1 MSRIALIILYPLNLR
16 KFDLER
22 WEIKFLQKIFYL
34 EIHEFH
40 NLLNP
45 NFVNAHKSEIVKNK
59 KIFSFNSINYWKK
72 HILSL
77 KKNHNKIIVLNL
89 LMKDK
94 FYRIFIL
101 LILKKVKIPRID
113 INIQSLPLLNDI
125 NKNLFKK
132 YYNKIKNITSKP
144 SIYFA
149 VIAYK
154 IKVVDFLIKLLD
166 LGPNFILI
174 AGRKNLINNNI
185 YKNKKIII
193 KNFSTA
199 DRSRYLRQFNCKK
212 IIKGNYSVFLGEPGP
227 YDPGDD
233 LYLNIKSKLDH
244 IYYNCLNNFFSNFE
258 KVNNTKVVI
267 ASHPKA
273 IAEKDSEYF
282 NNRSAFYNKTNQLVK
297 NCKFVICFN
306 SVSLSY
312 ALLHKK
318 PVCFIYNSKLKF
330 NKSSSSIKQIKLLH
344 KLIGGKLIDIDYYK
358 KNDLFFMSNSIILNK
373 YNQFI
378 KNYISCRNDNKTNY
392 QIIEE
397 LIKKNQYLLW
407 K

>member
-1 MSRIALIILYPLNLR
+1 MSRITLIILYPLNLR

-22 WEIKFLQKIFYL
+22 WEIKFLQKSFNL

-59 KIFSFNSINYWKK
+59 KIFSFNSINTWKK
-72 HILSL
+72 HILL
-77 KKNHNKIIVLNL
+77 IKKKNKKIIVLNL

-94 FYRIFIL
+94 FYGIFIS
-101 LILKKVKIPRID
+101 LILKKLKIPRID
-113 INIQSLPLLNDI
+113 INIQGLPLLNDV
-125 NKNLFKK
+125 NKNLFRK
-132 YYNKIKNITSKP
+132 YYNIIKNITSKS

-149 VIAYK
+149 VITYK
-154 IKVVDFLIKLLD
+154 IKVINFLIKLLD
-166 LGPNFILI
+166 LVPNFILI
-174 AGRKNLINNNI
+174 AGKNNLINNNI
-185 YKNKKIII
+185 YRNKRVIIE
-193 KNFSTA
+193 NFSTA

-227 YDPGDD
+227 YDPGDH
-233 LYLNIKSKLDH
+233 LYLNIKNPLDYT
-244 IYYNCLNNFFSNFE
+244 YYDCLNNFFSDFE
-258 KVNNTKVVI
+258 KINKTEVVI

-273 IAEKDSEYF
+273 IAEKDSQYF
-282 NNRSAFYNKTNQLVK
+282 NNRLAFYNKTNELVK
-297 NCKFVICFN
+297 NCKFVICFG

-312 ALLHKK
+312 ALFHKK
-318 PVCFIYNSKLKF
+318 PVCFLYNSKLKF
-330 NKSSSSIKQIKLLH
+330 RSSSFIKQIKLFY
-344 KLIGGKLIDIDYYK
+344 KLIGGKLIDIDHYK
-358 KNDLFFMSNSIILNK
+358 KNELFFISNSIILNK
-373 YNQFI
+373 YTQFI
-378 KNYISCRNDNKTNY
+378 KNYISCRNDNKANH

>member
-16 KFDLER
+16 KFDMER
-22 WEIKFLQKIFYL
+22 WEIKFLQKLFNL

-45 NFVNAHKSEIVKNK
+45 NFVNTHKSEIFKNK

-72 HILSL
+72 HIFLL
-77 KKNHNKIIVLNL
+77 KKKNKKIIVLNL

-94 FYRIFIL
+94 FYRIFIS
-101 LILKKVKIPRID
+101 LILKKLKIPRID
-113 INIQSLPLLNDI
+113 INIQGLPLLNDI
-125 NKNLFKK
+125 NKNPFKK
-132 YYNKIKNITSKP
+132 YYNMIKNITSKS

-149 VIAYK
+149 VITYK
-154 IKVVDFLIKLLD
+154 IKVINFLIKLLD
-166 LGPNFILI
+166 LEPNFILI
-174 AGRKNLINNNI
+174 AGKKNLINNNI
-185 YKNKKIII
+185 YKNKRVIIE
-193 KNFSTA
+193 NFSTA
-199 DRSRYLRQFNCKK
+199 DHSRYLRQFNCKK

-227 YDPGDD
+227 YDPGDH
-233 LYLNIKSKLDH
+233 LYLNIKNPLDH
-244 IYYNCLNNFFSNFE
+244 SYYDCLNNFFSDFE
-258 KVNNTKVVI
+258 KINKTEIVI

-273 IAEKDSEYF
+273 IAEKDSQYF
-282 NNRSAFYNKTNQLVK
+282 NNRLAFYNKTNELVK
-297 NCKFVICFN
+297 NCKFVICFG

-318 PVCFIYNSKLKF
+318 PLCFLYNSKLKF
-330 NKSSSSIKQIKLLH
+330 RSSSFIKQIKLFH
-344 KLIGGKLIDIDYYK
+344 KLIGGKLIDIDHYK
-358 KNDLFFMSNSIILNK
+358 KNELFFMSNSIILNK
-373 YNQFI
+373 YTQFI
-378 KNYISCRNDNKTNY
+378 KNYISCRNDNKANY